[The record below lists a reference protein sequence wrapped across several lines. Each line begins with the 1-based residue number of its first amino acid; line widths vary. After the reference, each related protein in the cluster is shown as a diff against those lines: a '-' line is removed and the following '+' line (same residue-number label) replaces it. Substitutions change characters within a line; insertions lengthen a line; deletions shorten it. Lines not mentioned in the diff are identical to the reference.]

1 MHLDELGAQEEFD
14 QLPVRTDP
22 ELLADVTSWGGV
34 QRSCDLNVVV
44 GVYLGIG
51 PERHVERLGGRRKQ
65 GRLLDRLE
73 HVAWDLASRAVD
85 TAPGDLGAP
94 LGRASAGIVQVPK
107 LLAREPALPNEGDLV
122 FHPWLV
128 LGFTDPCWVD
138 EDAALLSVIE
148 KSGNY
153 RRLEHNGLEQ

>member
-51 PERHVERLGGRRKQ
+51 PERHVERLGARRKQ

-85 TAPGDLGAP
+85 TRSEEHTSELQSREN
-94 LGRASAGIVQVPK
+94 LVCR
-107 LLAREPALPNEGDLV
+107 LLL
-122 FHPWLV
+122 
-128 LGFTDPCWVD
+128 
-138 EDAALLSVIE
+138 E
-148 KSGNY
+148 KKKKNII
-153 RRLEHNGLEQ
+153 H

>member
-1 MHLDELGAQEEFD
+1 LFLRGIVIHVGRTPTGRFTRMHLDELGAQEEFD

-85 TAPGDLGAP
+85 TAPGRVSEFP
-94 LGRASAGIVQVPK
+94 CMSLGRSVEGI
-107 LLAREPALPNEGDLV
+107 E
-122 FHPWLV
+122 
-128 LGFTDPCWVD
+128 
-138 EDAALLSVIE
+138 
-148 KSGNY
+148 
-153 RRLEHNGLEQ
+153 